1 MGGDVIEAGLYLR
14 MSRDAEARGLGIG
27 RQRKDGEALAA
38 RLGWPIVKE
47 YCDQD
52 LSASKYSRKP
62 RPGYLQ
68 MLQDLQEGA
77 INALV
82 VYDQDRLVRQ
92 PKELE
97 ELFEVCDRA
106 GAWHIAAVSGEI
118 DVRNSDDLFRAR
130 ILAAVNAKES
140 DNISRRV
147 RRKQRELAEHGR
159 PHGGPRRYGYRV
171 DFSAIEPDEAAII
184 REMAHRALAGES
196 LSSLCRELNE
206 RGVPTAAG
214 GRWVPATLRR
224 ILIGPHVAGLRV
236 YGEQLYPAAWSAI
249 LSEDTHHAL
258 RVLLTDP
265 QRRTN
270 PLHPTRHLWSGLL
283 FCEHCGKRMYPYY
296 RPAKTRAVKTLRCS
310 RKLGGCG
317 RLARGAE
324 PIETFLEAVL
334 FEMVRRPAF
343 REFLTRRGAP
353 QERPGVLEQIRAVEA
368 FQREN
373 LVAFAAP
380 EPGVWRR
387 SKAEYELIA
396 DRLDQQLDLLNR
408 QLRALAVPELP
419 EALTDGD
426 LEAEWPDLPFYA
438 RRRVVETL
446 IARVTVLSVGRGCRR
461 LDPNFVRDSMRIDWT
476 F

>member
-1 MGGDVIEAGLYLR
+1 VIQAGLYLR
-14 MSRDAEARGLGIG
+14 MSRDAEARGLGVG
-27 RQRKDGEALAA
+27 RQRKDGEALAT
-38 RLGWPIVKE
+38 RLGWPILQE

-62 RPGYLQ
+62 RPAYLR

-77 INALV
+77 IDAVV

-106 GAWHIAAVSGEI
+106 RAWHIAAVSGEI

-147 RRKQRELAEHGR
+147 RRKQRELAERGR
-159 PHGGPRRYGYRV
+159 PHGGPRRYGYRL
-171 DFSAIEPDEAAII
+171 DFGAIEPDEAAII
-184 REMAHRALAGES
+184 REMARRSLAGES
-196 LSSLCRELNE
+196 LASLCRELNA
-206 RGVPTAAG
+206 RGIPTAAR
-214 GRWVPATLRR
+214 GRWSPATLRR
-224 ILIGPHVAGLRV
+224 ILIGPHLAGLRV
-236 YGEQLYPAAWSAI
+236 YGEHVFPAAWPAI

-265 QRRTN
+265 QRTTN

-283 FCEHCGKRMYPYY
+283 FCEHCGRRMYAYY
-296 RPAKTRAVKTLRCS
+296 RPTKNRAVKTLRCH

-324 PIETFLEAVL
+324 PIETFLEAAL

-343 REFLTRRGAP
+343 AEFLTRRDSAP
-353 QERPGVLEQIRAVEA
+353 EERAGVLEQIRAVEA
-368 FQREN
+368 LQREN
-373 LVAFAAP
+373 LVARAAP
-380 EPGVWRR
+380 EPGARR
-387 SKAEYELIA
+387 RTKAEYELVA
-396 DRLDQQLDLLNR
+396 DRLDRQLAVLNS

-419 EALTDGD
+419 DALTSGD
-426 LEAEWPDLPFYA
+426 LEAEWPELPFYA

-446 IARVTVLSVGRGCRR
+446 IARVTLLPVGRGCRR
-461 LDPNFVRDSMRIDWT
+461 LDPEFVRDSMRIDWT